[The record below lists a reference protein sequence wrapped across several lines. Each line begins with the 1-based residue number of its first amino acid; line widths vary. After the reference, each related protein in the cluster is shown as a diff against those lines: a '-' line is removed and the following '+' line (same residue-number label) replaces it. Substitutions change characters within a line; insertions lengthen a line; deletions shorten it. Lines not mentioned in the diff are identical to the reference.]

1 MFWDGKD
8 HVYAHRFA
16 WELEHGPI
24 GRGVQILH
32 SCDRPLCVRHL
43 FDGTQADNVRDMV
56 SKGRQARG
64 DALTAVRLMSA
75 SRGHE
80 HYESKLSFDDVAN
93 IRRLYGAGDVL
104 QRELADRFG
113 VSQSVVSDVLS
124 GKTYR

>member
-1 MFWDGKD
+1 
-8 HVYAHRFA
+8 
-16 WELEHGPI
+16 
-24 GRGVQILH
+24 
-32 SCDRPLCVRHL
+32 
-43 FDGTQADNVRDMV
+43 MV